1 MSLTR
6 TALTLAAALSLALLS
21 ACGGGGSGS
30 GTETPPPVSGGASGV
45 QGVATPTSVSVVT
58 AKNAQ

>member
-1 MSLTR
+1 MPLIRPAT
-6 TALTLAAALSLALLS
+6 TLAAALSFVLLS
-21 ACGGGGSGS
+21 ACGGGSGS
-30 GTETPPPVSGGASGV
+30 GTDAPPPVSDGASAV

>member
-6 TALTLAAALSLALLS
+6 PAMTLATALSLALLS
-21 ACGGGGSGS
+21 ACGGGSGS
-30 GTETPPPVSGGASGV
+30 GTETPPPVTGGASGV